1 MKQLYAKREKK
12 YIEKS
17 YELIDK
23 DNHYDRLLVSTW
35 IGKHYTES
43 LVDIVIVNS
52 VEFEFLII
60 SIAVNIEGTV
70 QYSVD

>member
-1 MKQLYAKREKK
+1 MKQLYTKREKK

-17 YELIDK
+17 YELI